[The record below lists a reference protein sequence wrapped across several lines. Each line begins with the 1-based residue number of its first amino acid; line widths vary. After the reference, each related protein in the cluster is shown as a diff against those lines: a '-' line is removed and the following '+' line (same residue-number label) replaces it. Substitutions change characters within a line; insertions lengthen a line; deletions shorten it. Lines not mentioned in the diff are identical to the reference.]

1 MLIACCC
8 CYREGPTLR
17 STVASAVAGCD
28 YTYVFE
34 GPIGDAPATGEPSP
48 LDELRDLSEH
58 VLVKQGAWGSDAEKR
73 TDALEFVRALHV
85 EDKSEPVWVLWLD
98 GDELL
103 IWPEYLLD
111 WTHRVEAETGAGGFA
126 IRLVEFDGSVAKCYS
141 KIIRADIVTRY
152 LHSSYNVE
160 IYGSNIQLALPNV
173 KICAAGGIP
182 TLPMGVTLPD
192 LDDGEQERWLA
203 ENRPP
208 LQGEPHILHRSSL
221 RHPERT
227 AQRQS
232 EAEADFFADE
242 EARLG
247 I

>member
-1 MLIACCC
+1 MLVAVCS
-8 CYREGPTLR
+8 CYREGPGLR

-28 YTYVFE
+28 YVYVYE
-34 GPIGDAPATGEPSP
+34 GAIGVAPTTGEHSP
-48 LDELRDLSEH
+48 LEDLRYMSEH
-58 VLVKQGAWGSDAEKR
+58 VHVKEGTWASDAEKR
-73 TDALEFVRALHV
+73 TEALEFVRALHV
-85 EDKSEPVWVLWLD
+85 KGEDEPVWILWLD

-103 IWPEYLLD
+103 LWPEYLQD

-160 IYGSNIQLALPNV
+160 IYGSSVQLALPNV
-173 KICAAGGIP
+173 PICGAGGIP
-182 TLPMGVTLPD
+182 LLPMGVTLPD
-192 LDDGEQERWLA
+192 LSDDEQARWLA

-221 RHPERT
+221 RHPDRG